1 MLFVKSFVS
10 VRLIAISVIAISIS
24 SCSGKK
30 DKIQPTDVPKAP
42 PPPVV
47 EAHIVKQV
55 MLGETLE
62 LPGNIVA
69 GEETT
74 IQPEISGRLTFLN
87 IPEGKT
93 VGQGTLLA
101 TIYDGDL
108 RAQLNKLRKQ
118 LEVQQQRVQRYEAL
132 LKIDGVSKQEYDLI
146 ILETENIRADMR
158 IIETDLQRTQIRAPF
173 TGQVGLKMVSNGA
186 YVSPSTVLTNIKK
199 TKDLRVD
206 FSVPEKYTSR
216 LSVGAII
223 RFMSEG
229 NDKVYT
235 ARVMA
240 RESGITEADRNL
252 KLRAMVTDNDGALL
266 PGGFVKIKL
275 DFDPDPNALMVPSQ
289 AILPQA
295 RTKQV
300 VKVNGG
306 VVSFVDVELG
316 LRDSARIQ
324 ILSGLQPGDTI
335 VTTGLM
341 RLKPNDKVKIGKL
354 IP

>member
-1 MLFVKSFVS
+1 MKSFVYTMLMAMLAS
-10 VRLIAISVIAISIS
+10 ALFVS
-24 SCSGKK
+24 SCAGKK

-42 PPPVV
+42 PPPTVD
-47 EAHIVKQV
+47 AHIVQQMV
-55 MLGETLE
+55 LGETLE

-69 GEETT
+69 GEETA
-74 IQPEISGRLTFLN
+74 IQPEISGRLTSLN

-146 ILETENIRADMR
+146 NLETENIRADIR

-173 TGQVGLKMVSNGA
+173 TGQLGLKMVSSGA
-186 YVSPSTVLTNIKK
+186 YVSPATVITNIRK
-199 TKDLRVD
+199 TNDLRVD
-206 FSVPEKYTSR
+206 FSLPEKYTSR
-216 LSVGAII
+216 LGVGATVS
-223 RFMSEG
+223 FTSEG

-240 RESGITEADRNL
+240 RESGITETDRNL
-252 KLRAMVTDNDGALL
+252 KLRAMVTNNDGTLL

-275 DFDPDPNALMVPSQ
+275 DFEPDPNAIMVPSQ

>member
-1 MLFVKSFVS
+1 MKINVNTLRTPLVVL
-10 VRLIAISVIAISIS
+10 VLAIS
-24 SCSGKK
+24 SCTGNK
-30 DKIQPTDVPKAP
+30 DKILPTDKPKAP

-47 EAHIVKQV
+47 DAYVVKQMV
-55 MLGETLE
+55 LGETLD
-62 LPGNIVA
+62 LPGTLVA
-69 GEETT
+69 SEETT
-74 IQPEISGRLTFLN
+74 IQPEIAGRLTYLN
-87 IPEGKT
+87 IAEGKH
-93 VGQGTLLA
+93 VSKGTLLA

-146 ILETENIRADMR
+146 NLETENIRADIR

-173 TGQVGLKMVSNGA
+173 SGQLGLKMVSNGA
-186 YVSPSTVLTNIKK
+186 YVSPSTVLTHIRK
-199 TKDLRVD
+199 TNDLRVD

-216 LSVGAII
+216 LSVGANV
-223 RFMSEG
+223 RFSAEG

-235 ARVMA
+235 GRVMA
-240 RESGITEADRNL
+240 RESGITETDRNL
-252 KLRAMVTDNDGALL
+252 KLRAVVTDNDGALL

-275 DFDPDPNALMVPSQ
+275 DFEPNPNAIMVPSQ
-289 AILPQA
+289 SILPQA

-300 VKVNGG
+300 VKVQGG
-306 VVSFVDVELG
+306 KVSFVDVELG

-341 RLKPNDKVKIGKL
+341 RLKPNDAVKIGKL